1 METCSALSNV
11 RQRTIDAALHKIQEA
26 SQAITPRK
34 TISNAP
40 SGKFSSWS
48 SKYLFHDGM
57 SRRSDTSSLVKRKRA
72 KAEALK
78 ASVAFAEK
86 QAALLKQEAQMEATA
101 ARRKAEMELK
111 KAEITADLKLL
122 ESRSVAAVA
131 QTEARILEEDGSQ
144 TGAASQDQR
153 SQLSEEEADPFQR
166 VQDYV
171 EEQSLSLTNQDAIAN
186 HDNAHF
192 DVHMDN
198 IIGWNTRVINPH
210 PMVTNTP
217 SVVYGPPEVTSTPF
231 STRHP
236 ASKTRPVTFQLSEN
250 APDFVPSHQRLPYE
264 VSTPN
269 LITESVNDPAT
280 VNQTSEITR
289 FLLHKE
295 ILLSGL
301 TNFNDRAESY
311 YVWKNSFKSVIDEA
325 KISDSQ

>member
-1 METCSALSNV
+1 MSVHDTDHPEDALSGVPDTRVRTLTEKGTELYSQMCDKYYQDIEYLWTMLDSMLKEADNPPVDLREQLVLEQKITQANIRYQKPLNAYKDFLKANRSENSQRDMETCSVLSNV

-40 SGKFSSWS
+40 SGKSSSRS
-48 SKYLFHDGM
+48 SKYLFQDGM

-78 ASVAFAEK
+78 ASVAFAER

-111 KAEITADLKLL
+111 KAEIKADLTLL
-122 ESRSVAAVA
+122 ESRRIAAVA

-153 SQLSEEEADPFQR
+153 SQLPEEEADPYQR

-186 HDNAHF
+186 HDNAPQ
-192 DVHMDN
+192 
-198 IIGWNTRVINPH
+198 G
-210 PMVTNTP
+210 
-217 SVVYGPPEVTSTPF
+217 
-231 STRHP
+231 
-236 ASKTRPVTFQLSEN
+236 
-250 APDFVPSHQRLPYE
+250 
-264 VSTPN
+264 
-269 LITESVNDPAT
+269 
-280 VNQTSEITR
+280 
-289 FLLHKE
+289 
-295 ILLSGL
+295 
-301 TNFNDRAESY
+301 
-311 YVWKNSFKSVIDEA
+311 
-325 KISDSQ
+325 